1 MNAAPQDRAT
11 RPRPWRLFLTLLA
24 IIFASEAVVMLLL
37 PSIVPRDFGYLFEV
51 FVDSFLLTSVLAPLL
66 WWIVIVP
73 LRDLVESRLRL
84 LHRVFTVQEEERSR
98 IARDLHD
105 GVGQAMTAL
114 LVRMRA
120 IEEASRDEKVVEQI
134 RDMRKL
140 GSDAYDQIRQI
151 SRGLRPTALDDFGLA
166 PAIERFLGEAVVGS
180 NIKLETDL
188 AALANQRLPEEVETH
203 LYRVIQE
210 AAANALRHGR
220 PSRISLAIQLR
231 PGGLDAQ
238 FEDDGEGFDA
248 SDRDVRRGGDQGL
261 GLWSMRERL
270 AALQGALRVE
280 SKRGAGTIIKV
291 HIPKSTLEQRRAAD
305 SSAHR
310 R

>member
-1 MNAAPQDRAT
+1 MNASPQDTAR

-24 IIFASEAVVMLLL
+24 VIFISEAAVMLLL
-37 PSIVPRDFGYLFEV
+37 PWIVPRDFGYLFEV
-51 FVDSFLLTSVLAPLL
+51 FVDSFLLTCVLAPLL

-73 LRDLVESRLRL
+73 LRDLVDSRLRL

-105 GVGQAMTAL
+105 GIGQAMTAL

-120 IEEASRDEKVVEQI
+120 IEEASRDEKVVAQI

-140 GSDAYDQIRQI
+140 GSDAYDQVRQI
-151 SRGLRPTALDDFGLA
+151 SRGLRPAALDDFGLA
-166 PAIERFLGEAVVGS
+166 PAIERFLGESVVGS
-180 NIKLETDL
+180 PIEIDADL
-188 AALANQRLPEEVETH
+188 AALADQRLPEEVETH

-210 AAANALRHGR
+210 AAANALRHAR
-220 PSRISLAIQLR
+220 PTRLSLSIRLG
-231 PGGLDAQ
+231 PSGLDLQ
-238 FEDDGEGFDA
+238 FADNGSGFDPSEENA
-248 SDRDVRRGGDQGL
+248 TLGGDQGL
-261 GLWSMRERL
+261 GLWSMRERI
-270 AALQGALRVE
+270 AALQGVLRVD
-280 SKRGAGTIIKV
+280 SKRGGGTIIKV

-305 SSAHR
+305 SSSHR